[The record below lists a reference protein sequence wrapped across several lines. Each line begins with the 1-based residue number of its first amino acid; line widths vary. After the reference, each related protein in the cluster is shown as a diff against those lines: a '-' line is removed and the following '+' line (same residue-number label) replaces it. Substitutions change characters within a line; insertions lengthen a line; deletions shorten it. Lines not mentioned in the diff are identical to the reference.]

1 MAVAKLA
8 EHVPLLLLIIIQT
21 WALTLLG
28 VLPHMSSGYHPPV
41 NPFRCMEPMRERHER
56 WMQTHN
62 KSYNDAREQDY
73 RCLVY
78 GANVHFIEIFNSH
91 NFGFKLIDNKFADLT
106 NVEFL
111 DNHRCFGTFL
121 GEKKVVQQNQKSN
134 KKKNDNCQNSSDLP
148 PVDWRD
154 HGAITAVKDQ
164 GQCGSCWAFSAVAS
178 IEAANKI
185 KNNATL
191 VSLSEQEIVD
201 CDTSGSSS
209 GCAGGLMTQA
219 FEFVQQNNGLTND
232 TYYPY
237 TGVQGQCNKT
247 KVVSP
252 LVTVKGYMNVTSN
265 SEDNL
270 ADAVTGQPVSV
281 AIDAGGYLFQ
291 LYSSGV
297 YDGPCGT
304 NLNHGV
310 TVVGFETNSNDGD
323 YWIVKNSWG
332 ADWGEGG
339 YIRMRRGVPQ
349 SEGLCGITLK
359 ASYPLL

>member
-8 EHVPLLLLIIIQT
+8 ERVPLLLLLIIIQT
-21 WALTLLG
+21 WAIALLG
-28 VLPHMSSGYHPPV
+28 VLPIISASYIPPLRCCGEMRGRHMQ
-41 NPFRCMEPMRERHER
+41 

-62 KSYNDAREQDY
+62 KTYKDPTEHEH
-73 RCLVY
+73 RCCVY
-78 GANVHFIEIFNSH
+78 QTNVNFIERFNSH
-91 NFGFKLIDNKFADLT
+91 AFSFNLTDNCFADLT
-106 NVEFL
+106 NEEFL
-111 DNHRCFGTFL
+111 QTHRCLGTSL
-121 GEKKVVQQNQKSN
+121 DETKKAQQNQM
-134 KKKNDNCQNSSDLP
+134 KKNPNCPNISDKP
-148 PVDWRD
+148 SVDWRD
-154 HGAITAVKDQ
+154 HGAITPVKDQ
-164 GQCGSCWAFSAVAS
+164 QQCGSCWAFSAVAS

-191 VSLSEQEIVD
+191 VSLSEQELVD
-201 CDTSGSSS
+201 CDISGSSS
-209 GCAGGLMTQA
+209 GCSGGFMTQA
-219 FEFVQQNNGLTND
+219 FDFVQQNNGLTGDAN
-232 TYYPY
+232 YPY

-247 KVVSP
+247 KVLTNP
-252 LVTVKGYMNVTSN
+252 LVAIKGYMNVTSN

-291 LYSSGV
+291 LYSQGV

-304 NLNHGV
+304 TLNHGV
-310 TVVGFETNSNDGD
+310 TVVGFGTNTNDGD

-332 ADWGEGG
+332 AHWGEGG